1 MEDLDKKIMGET
13 ISKVKTILNKIPF
26 IKYSEMDFCTAE
38 NIYYSPWY
46 ECRAGK
52 YYKFYEGRGQVH
64 TNLVANNEDEMISY
78 FIRDIIFRYASD
90 YEFKN
95 RHHFEDHLRLRDT
108 IEEFCYNL
116 IDIKKNFKR
125 DYDDEWAIISDLL
138 NVYRKKCIELKENY
152 EKIAVDT
159 SDIDY
164 MIKRGYA
171 DNPSGGMSNPKE
183 SIKKAHDKI
192 EVIQEN
198 FPKTKEYFKL
208 YEKYYNKIIFN

>member
-1 MEDLDKKIMGET
+1 MEDLDKKIMEET

-38 NIYYSPWY
+38 NIYYRPWY
-46 ECRAGK
+46 EYREGK
-52 YYKFYEGRGQVH
+52 YYKLYEERGQVNN
-64 TNLVANNEDEMISY
+64 NLVANNEVEMIDY

-90 YEFKN
+90 YELKN
-95 RHHFEDHLRLRDT
+95 RHQFEDHLRLRDT

-138 NVYRKKCIELKENY
+138 NVYRKKCIELKETY
-152 EKIAVDT
+152 ERIAVDT

-171 DNPSGGMSNPKE
+171 DNPSGSMSNSKE

-192 EVIQEN
+192 EVIQVK
-198 FPKTKEYFKL
+198 FPETKEYFEL
-208 YEKYYNKIIFN
+208 YEKYYNKIIF